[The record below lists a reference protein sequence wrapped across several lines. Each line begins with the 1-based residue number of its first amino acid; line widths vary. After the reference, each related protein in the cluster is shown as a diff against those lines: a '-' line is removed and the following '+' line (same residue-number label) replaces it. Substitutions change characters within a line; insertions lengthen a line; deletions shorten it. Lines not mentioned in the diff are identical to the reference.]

1 MVRSL
6 TGGHLTLPSAA
17 PNLISFVIMI
27 HRLTIVVVS
36 FLTVCSV
43 GARDQT
49 EAGQSWGYL
58 YSVRTLRLY
67 ELGADDNAIGRRA
80 DSAVVLTSPR
90 VSRQHAEIRRTETS
104 VELVDVGSSNG
115 SKLNGKTLCP
125 RVSVTLEPGDRILLA
140 DELLLYDTSLA
151 SLWLTEI
158 RSRILTRIVR
168 LMLDLPQDEMRKSL
182 GRERIVPAVTEA
194 KLSAETGIDEVEHSV
209 ELDPERGFPRT
220 SSAFVG
226 NVEIK
231 DQTLELS
238 LWMVE
243 RGESMTGRRASLSN
257 LKHTTLRISP
267 AEGSEREMTRGPWFS
282 SEYLGA
288 ILGIFPEQSDL
299 TLRFSNSLASQE
311 RPVALRDAAIVL
323 FHLHG
328 LEPEEWKLLILA
340 TRSTGLWVE
349 GEVLAKRN
357 RLSPIERTR
366 LLQSLADAA
375 VWLAD
380 ARELGAG
387 DTEAEEAAEILTRAY
402 ARLEAL

>member
-1 MVRSL
+1 
-6 TGGHLTLPSAA
+6 
-17 PNLISFVIMI
+17 MI
-27 HRLTIVVVS
+27 HRLTFVVAS

-43 GARDQT
+43 DARAQT
-49 EAGQSWGYL
+49 ETGPPWGYL

-67 ELGADDNAIGRRA
+67 ELSADDNPIGRRA
-80 DSAVVLTSPR
+80 GSAVVMTSPR

-115 SKLNGKTLCP
+115 SKLNGKTLDP
-125 RVSVTLEPGDRILLA
+125 SVSVTLEPGDRILLA
-140 DELLLYDTSLA
+140 EELLLYDTSLE

-158 RSRILTRIVR
+158 RSRLLTRIVR
-168 LMLDLPQDEMRKSL
+168 LALDLPQDETRKSL

-194 KLSAETGIDEVEHSV
+194 KLSAEAGIDEVEHSV
-209 ELDPERGFPRT
+209 ELDPKRGFPQA
-220 SSAFVG
+220 SGAFVG

-238 LWMVE
+238 LWTIE

-267 AEGSEREMTRGPWFS
+267 AEGSEQELTQGPWFS
-282 SEYLGA
+282 SQYLGA
-288 ILGIFPEQSDL
+288 ILDTFPEQSDL
-299 TLRFSNSLASQE
+299 TLRFSDSLASQE
-311 RPVALRDAAIVL
+311 RPVALRDAAKVL
-323 FHLHG
+323 SHRHG

-366 LLQSLADAA
+366 LLESLAEAA

-387 DTEAEEAAEILTRAY
+387 DTEAEEAAEILTRAH